1 MNLTDKLKELLK
13 AENISQ
19 YELAKKMKTN
29 RQSLNDSFRRD
40 MRISKFEKIVNALG
54 YEVMFVR
61 KLNNQSK

>member
-19 YELAKKMKTN
+19 YELAKKMNTN

-40 MRISKFEKIVNALG
+40 MRISKFEKIVNALE

>member
-19 YELAKKMKTN
+19 YELAKKMNTN

-40 MRISKFEKIVNALG
+40 MRISKFEKIVNVLG

>member
-19 YELAKKMKTN
+19 YELAKKMNTN